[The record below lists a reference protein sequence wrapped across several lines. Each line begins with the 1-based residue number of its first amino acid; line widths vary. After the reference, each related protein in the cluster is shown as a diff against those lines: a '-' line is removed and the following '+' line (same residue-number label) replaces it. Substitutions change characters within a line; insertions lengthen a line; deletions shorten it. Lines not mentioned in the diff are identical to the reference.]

1 MFWKNDVNKERRINI
16 MYSKAMI
23 MVILSFF
30 TICLTG
36 CFSSNP
42 EDIQAF
48 MRPKQVDVTAED
60 YIIQPPDEITIHCL
74 SVPELDLQVQDVRTD
89 GKISFQSIGEVEAAG
104 KTPSQLANSI
114 KAKVLELY
122 KLTGDYPIDVRISVS
137 RSKVYYVIGQVTSPG
152 PRVYTGRDTVLNAL
166 AEAVPTTLAWEQRIQ
181 IVRPS
186 SDKSVSPKI
195 FEVNFNKMTAHGDT
209 SKDVLLEE
217 GDIIYVPP
225 TILAAIAMTLEEF
238 VRPVTSTFS
247 TYNVVYG
254 PPQFRDTGGR

>member
-1 MFWKNDVNKERRINI
+1 
-16 MYSKAMI
+16 MYSKTMI
-23 MVILSFF
+23 LVILSSL

-60 YIIQPPDEITIHCL
+60 YTIQPPDEITVHCL
-74 SVPELDLQVQDVRTD
+74 SVPELDLQVQEVRPD

-104 KTPSQLANSI
+104 KTPKQLANSI

-122 KLTGDYPIDVRISVS
+122 KLTGDYPIDVRISVF
-137 RSKVYYVIGQVTSPG
+137 RSKYYYIVGQVGTPG
-152 PRVYTGRDTVLNAL
+152 PRLYTGRDTVLNAL
-166 AEAVPTTLAWEQRIQ
+166 ASAVPTTLAWEQRIQ

-186 SDKSVSPKI
+186 SDKSVPPKI
-195 FEVNFNKMTAHGDT
+195 FEVNFDKMAAHGDT

-225 TILAAIAMTLEEF
+225 TILASIAMVLEEF

-254 PPQFRDTGGR
+254 PPDFRTGRGAR